1 MFYGDKL
8 LSFITRANE
17 LLLKRE
23 EKIRFFISG
32 KKRNIGASIIV
43 IPVYYLKI
51 RWISVVTIIEYAKLR

>member
-17 LLLKRE
+17 LSLKRE

-32 KKRNIGASIIV
+32 KKRNIGALIIV
-43 IPVYYLKI
+43 IPVYYLEI
-51 RWISVVTIIEYAKLR
+51 RWISVVTIIYAKLR